1 MGLSRKMKSEAILP
15 LLFLLQLLVAPPSLM
30 AAGPANVFREYIGA
44 EFNNVKFSDVPIHS
58 NVEEFHFL
66 LSFAIDFDASS
77 RSFTNG
83 AFDVFWDSDNL
94 NPSAVASIKKDHS
107 NVRVGVSLGGDT
119 VDNGGSVFF
128 KPSSIHSW
136 VSNAEH
142 SLTKI
147 IKTYNLDGIDIDYE
161 HFKSD
166 PDTFAECIGQLIKR
180 LKKKGIISFASIA
193 PFDDDEVQSHYLA
206 LWKRYGHLIDYVNF
220 QFYAYDKGT
229 TIGQFIQHFKDQ
241 MSNYEGGRILAS
253 LVSDDSGG
261 LVPKNGFFKAC
272 RRLKKEK
279 LLNGIFIWSAD
290 DSQAKGF
297 DYEKTA
303 QSLLAKPN

>member
-1 MGLSRKMKSEAILP
+1 
-15 LLFLLQLLVAPPSLM
+15 M

-44 EFNNVKFSDVPIHS
+44 EFNNVKFSDVPIRS
-58 NVEEFHFL
+58 NIEEFHFL

-119 VDNGGSVFF
+119 VDNGGFVFF

-147 IKTYNLDGIDIDYE
+147 INTYNLDGIDIDYE

-206 LWKRYGHLIDYVNF
+206 LWRSYGHLIDYVNF

-229 TIGQFIQHFKDQ
+229 TVGQFIRHFKDQ
-241 MSNYEGGRILAS
+241 VSNYEGGRVLAS
-253 LVSDDSGG
+253 LASDNSAGG
-261 LVPKNGFFKAC
+261 LVPENGFFKAC
-272 RRLKKEK
+272 RRLKREK
-279 LLNGIFIWSAD
+279 LLDGIFIWSAD
-290 DSQAKGF
+290 DSKAKGF
-297 DYEKTA
+297 GYEKEA
-303 QSLLAKPN
+303 QSLLATPN